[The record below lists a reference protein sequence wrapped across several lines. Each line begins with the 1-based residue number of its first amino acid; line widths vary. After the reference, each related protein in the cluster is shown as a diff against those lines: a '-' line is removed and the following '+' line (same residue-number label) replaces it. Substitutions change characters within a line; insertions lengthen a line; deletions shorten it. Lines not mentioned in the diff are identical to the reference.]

1 MNQVP
6 LADALRRAT
15 ARELSA
21 IEIIGLAE
29 TYKGSGDATPVVSLY
44 EAFIANN
51 ADDPLLYAVLFNF
64 GVILGDINDL
74 PRARDVLERAIAL
87 NPDFQ
92 SAYINLGRIYE
103 RLGDA
108 VKAVTQWMALTQ
120 RLNQLTG
127 AAVTHKTMALNQ
139 TARLLEISHQEEIT
153 ETTLRQSLEL
163 DPQQREPIQHLLAGR
178 QRQCAWPVV
187 QPFERN
193 TRETQLRGISPLSI
207 CAYTDDPMF
216 QLALCHRYNL
226 QDVGAPLSPI
236 ITQHF
241 SADMGRPDGRLRIG
255 YLSSDLR
262 EHAVGYL
269 MHEVLGLHD
278 REKVEVFAYYCG
290 IKSSDPT
297 HEHYKQ
303 TADHFIDI
311 SDMDDATAARRIADD
326 GIQILIDVNGY
337 TRDARV
343 KMLNLRP
350 APVIVNWL
358 GFPGSMASPYHNY
371 IIADPFIIPED
382 SEKYYSEKVVRLDCY
397 QPTNRFRPVDA
408 GVATRAGAGLPENG
422 FVFCCFNGT
431 QKITKF
437 TFERWLE
444 ILKRV
449 PDSVL
454 WLLSAAESSHTR
466 LKAYAEKN
474 GIDPERIIFA
484 AKLANPYHL
493 ARYPLADLFLDTTPY
508 GAHTTCSD
516 ALWMGVPVLTYAGR
530 SFPAR
535 VCGSLVTSAGLPEL
549 VCHTPEDF
557 VDRAVHFGRNP
568 TQVTALKERLKA
580 NRDTCVL
587 FDTPRLVAGLER
599 LYAGMWSDY
608 KSGERPTP
616 DLTQLETYLEVGLSI
631 EHEVTEVQTVKDYEG
646 MWREKLATRH
656 AYRPLQYDNR
666 LWKKP

>member
-1 MNQVP
+1 MT
-6 LADALRRAT
+6 AKRLRF
-15 ARELSA
+15 LP
-21 IEIIGLAE
+21 IIA
-29 TYKGSGDATPVVSLY
+29 
-44 EAFIANN
+44 
-51 ADDPLLYAVLFNF
+51 
-64 GVILGDINDL
+64 
-74 PRARDVLERAIAL
+74 AL
-87 NPDFQ
+87 NP
-92 SAYINLGRIYE
+92 
-103 RLGDA
+103 
-108 VKAVTQWMALTQ
+108 
-120 RLNQLTG
+120 
-127 AAVTHKTMALNQ
+127 
-139 TARLLEISHQEEIT
+139 
-153 ETTLRQSLEL
+153 
-163 DPQQREPIQHLLAGR
+163 
-178 QRQCAWPVV
+178 
-187 QPFERN
+187 
-193 TRETQLRGISPLSI
+193 
-207 CAYTDDPMF
+207 
-216 QLALCHRYNL
+216 
-226 QDVGAPLSPI
+226 
-236 ITQHF
+236 
-241 SADMGRPDGRLRIG
+241 
-255 YLSSDLR
+255 
-262 EHAVGYL
+262 
-269 MHEVLGLHD
+269 
-278 REKVEVFAYYCG
+278 
-290 IKSSDPT
+290 
-297 HEHYKQ
+297 
-303 TADHFIDI
+303 
-311 SDMDDATAARRIADD
+311 ARRIADD

-371 IIADPFIIPED
+371 IIADPFIIPEE

-397 QPTNRFRPVDA
+397 QPTNRFRPVDD
-408 GVATRAGAGLPENG
+408 GIPTRAGAGLPEEG

-474 GIDPERIIFA
+474 GIDPARIIFA

-549 VCHTPEDF
+549 VCNTPEDF

-568 TQVTALKERLKA
+568 SQVTALKDRLKA

-608 KSGERPTP
+608 KSGDLPKP
-616 DLTQLETYLEVGLSI
+616 DLTQIETYLEVGLSI
-631 EHEVTEVQTVKDYEG
+631 DHEVTEVQAIKDYEG
-646 MWREKLATRH
+646 MWREKLATRN
-656 AYRPLQYDNR
+656 AYRPLPYDNR